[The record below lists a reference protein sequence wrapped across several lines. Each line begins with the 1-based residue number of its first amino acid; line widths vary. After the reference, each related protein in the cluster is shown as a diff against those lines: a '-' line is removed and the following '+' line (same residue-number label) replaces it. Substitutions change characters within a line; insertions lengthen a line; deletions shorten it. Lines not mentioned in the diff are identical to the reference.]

1 MSGPISFGG
10 LSSGL
15 DTNAIISAL
24 VQAESVPINQ
34 LNAQKGSEQQKINL
48 LGTFEGYINS
58 LKDKVAEL
66 SKDQSFLANS
76 VNVSQDGY
84 FSVTSTGSAATGG
97 YTLEVN
103 SVAASDRIALS
114 GSGGIT
120 DPDADFGDA
129 DISFDY
135 GGETFEVILGS
146 GASSLNDIAA
156 AINAETGGE
165 VNAQVVNTGTAS
177 TPNYQ
182 LVLSGKET
190 GAEFAISNLS
200 FDVGTGDLDTQTQL
214 TTASNAEIVLNGL
227 TIQRSSNDFADV
239 VDGLSIQVESVTTEQ
254 VGFTVA
260 LDEDGVTDKLQ
271 EFVDAYNKVVNF
283 VNAQNAYSEE
293 GGTGGALFG
302 DSSLRTVSNALNRSL
317 FSNSLIDSTSS
328 FGSLGLVGVKL
339 GTDGTLSLDAAKV
352 KEKLA
357 EDPDAFADFFLDTDG
372 FDNGGALEGTPNF
385 YVDTSADSGLFALLE
400 KSLAALMDSQ
410 PLSSGGTAKGLI
422 AQRKETLQENITQI
436 DKQVERLQ
444 FRIAGFEQALV
455 AQFSA
460 LEQTMNRL
468 NSQSSAL
475 NQLQSLNLY
484 NNNN

>member
-24 VQAESVPINQ
+24 IQAESVPINQ
-34 LNAQKGSEQQKINL
+34 LNAQKGSEQQKISL

-97 YTLEVN
+97 YSLEVN

-114 GSGGIT
+114 GSVAIS

-146 GASSLNDIAA
+146 GAASLNDIAA
-156 AINAETGGE
+156 AINAETGGD
-165 VNAQVVNTGTAS
+165 VTAQVVNTGTGSA
-177 TPNYQ
+177 PDYQ
-182 LVLSGKET
+182 LVLSGGET
-190 GAEFAISNLS
+190 GEDFAISNLS
-200 FDVGTGDLDTQTQL
+200 FDVGTGELDTQTQL
-214 TTASNAEIVLNGL
+214 TTASNAEIVFNGL
-227 TIQRSSNDFADV
+227 TIERASNEFTDV
-239 VDGLSIQVESVTTEQ
+239 VDGLSIQVESVTTEE

-260 LDEDGVTDKLQ
+260 LDEEGVTGKLQ

-283 VNAQNAYSEE
+283 VNAQSEYSED

-302 DSSLRTVSNALNRSL
+302 DSSLRSVSNALSTSIFN
-317 FSNSLIDSTSS
+317 NSLIDSTSS

-339 GTDGTLSLDAAKV
+339 GTDGTLSLDATKV
-352 KEKLA
+352 QEKLA

-372 FDNGGALEGTPNF
+372 FDNGGAVEGTAGF
-385 YVDTSADSGLFALLE
+385 YVDTTADTGLFALLE
-400 KSLAALMDSQ
+400 KSLSSLMDSQ
-410 PLSSGGTAKGLI
+410 PLGDGSTAKGLI
-422 AQRKETLQENITQI
+422 AQRTETLQENITQI
-436 DKQVERLQ
+436 DNQVERLQ
-444 FRIAGFEQALV
+444 YRLEGFEQRLV
-455 AQFSA
+455 SQFAA

-468 NSQSSAL
+468 NSQGSAL
-475 NQLQSLNLY
+475 NQLQSLNLF